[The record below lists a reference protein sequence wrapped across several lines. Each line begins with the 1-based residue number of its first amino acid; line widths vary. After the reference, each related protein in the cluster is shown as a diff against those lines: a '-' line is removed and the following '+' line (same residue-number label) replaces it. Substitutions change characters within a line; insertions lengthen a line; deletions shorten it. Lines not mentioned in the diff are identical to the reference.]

1 MKIICV
7 DTGFLIALYDK
18 NDSNHQKAIDHFKD
32 YFENKPNSILIPW
45 PILYET
51 FRTKFV
57 KNKTSLTELMNDW
70 SKLGASNQLILC
82 DDSDYRLIAF
92 KEYSREIER
101 EFNQYRSL
109 SLTDRVIRNMLRE
122 PNLNIT
128 ALITFNIGDF
138 SDVCTYVKCELI
150 T

>member
-1 MKIICV
+1 MNIICV
-7 DTGFLIALYDK
+7 DTGFLIALYSID
-18 NDSNHQKAIDHFKD
+18 DSKHQKAIDHFKD
-32 YFENKPNSILIPW
+32 YFENKLNSILIPW

-51 FRTKFV
+51 LRTKFI
-57 KNKTSLTELMNDW
+57 KNQAILTELMNDW
-70 SKLGASNQLILC
+70 SKLEASKQLILC
-82 DDSDYRLIAF
+82 DDSDYRLTAF
-92 KEYSREIER
+92 KEYSSEIKR
-101 EFNQYRSL
+101 GFNQYRSL

-122 PNLNIT
+122 PNLNIN